1 MNIGERFD
9 FALKELNITNK
20 EIAESFNISSQ
31 NVSNLKK
38 NDRLNDLISQIAT
51 KYNINL
57 NWLVTGKGHYSVESN
72 TSQHI
77 VNITENAIS
86 KLIKYYSLANAS
98 QLANKLEITQGVI
111 SNWKSRNA
119 IGALTDT
126 VANKDPKALE
136 FIFTDNSKFSNNVN
150 EIKIND
156 TLLEQAKN
164 EASKFG
170 LDINSYIEHL
180 IIQDLKK

>member
-1 MNIGERFD
+1 MNIEM
-9 FALKELNITNK
+9 LIMKLLSYYQIKT
-20 EIAESFNISSQ
+20 
-31 NVSNLKK
+31 
-38 NDRLNDLISQIAT
+38 LNDLAIKLDTTQSTIS
-51 KYNINL
+51 
-57 NWLVTGKGHYSVESN
+57 G
-72 TSQHI
+72 
-77 VNITENAIS
+77 
-86 KLIKYYSLANAS
+86 
-98 QLANKLEITQGVI
+98 
-111 SNWKSRNA
+111 WKARNA